1 MSNSTPTTAAELKDL
16 LAQRSAGAY
25 EQVRSL
31 FDASTFVELG
41 AYVKRTTT
49 EFDSKGDANSEFE
62 GVITGYGAID
72 GRLVFAFF
80 QDPSRMKGALGAAHA
95 KKICHLYDMAL
106 KNGAPVIGIFASAGA
121 KIGEGVD
128 ALSGYGAIMKAVSR
142 ASGVIPQIAVLGGV
156 CAGCAATVASMFD
169 FVIGATDCAKLYVN
183 APYAAKCATGDDS
196 IGSIPYA
203 YENGLVTFA
212 EENVSAAL
220 AKAKLLLN
228 YLPANNQEGTV
239 YALPSDDE
247 NRPNGG
253 LEALLASGSYTAQD
267 LLAELSDCGQ
277 YLELQGGYGKS
288 IVTALCQ
295 LGGMVVGVVASNR
308 AEHDGR
314 LCPACATKAA
324 RFISMCDA
332 LRIPLLT
339 LIDSDGLCTAPEA
352 ESAPFATALA
362 QLAGAYASSQN
373 AKVTVVVGH
382 AYGSV
387 FTLLGSKALGA
398 DVVFALDCAKI
409 SILAPEAAVE
419 FLYADQIKAADDSAA
434 EKDNLLTEW
443 NTYHAS
449 PLCAA
454 RSGDIDDI
462 IDYAEFRARICAA
475 FEMLSAKSESP
486 IVKLHSN
493 LPL

>member
-1 MSNSTPTTAAELKDL
+1 MSISTPTTAAELKEL
-16 LAQRSAGAY
+16 LAQRSEGAY
-25 EQVRSL
+25 EQVRAL
-31 FDASTFVELG
+31 FDPSTFVELG
-41 AYVKRTTT
+41 AYTKRITT
-49 EFDSKGDANSEFE
+49 EFDSKGDASSEFE

-106 KNGAPVIGIFASAGA
+106 KNGAPVIGLFASAGA
-121 KIGEGVD
+121 KIAEGID

-156 CAGCAATVASMFD
+156 CAGCAATIATMFD

-183 APYAAKCATGDDS
+183 APYAAKCETGDNT

-212 EENVSAAL
+212 EENIGAAL
-220 AKAKLLLN
+220 ARAKQLLN
-228 YLPANNQEGTV
+228 YLPSNNQEGTV

-247 NRPNGG
+247 NRQNGA
-253 LEALLASGSYTAQD
+253 LEALLASNSYTAQD
-267 LLAELSDCGQ
+267 LLAQLSDCGQ

-288 IVTALCQ
+288 LVTALCQ
-295 LGGMVVGVVASNR
+295 LGGMVVGVCASNR
-308 AEHDGR
+308 AVHDGR
-314 LCPACATKAA
+314 LCPACAQKAA
-324 RFISMCDA
+324 RFISLCDA
-332 LRIPLLT
+332 LRIPVLT
-339 LIDSDGLCTAPEA
+339 LVDSDGLCTAPEA

-362 QLAGAYASSQN
+362 KLAGAYASSQN
-373 AKVTVVVGH
+373 AKVTVIVGH
-382 AYGSV
+382 SYGAVSA
-387 FTLLGSKALGA
+387 LLGAKSLGA

-409 SILAPEAAVE
+409 SIMAPEAAVE
-419 FLYADQIKAADDSAA
+419 FLYADKIKAADDSAA
-434 EKDNLLTEW
+434 QKDALLADW
-443 NTYHAS
+443 NTYNAS
-449 PLCAA
+449 PLAAA
-454 RSGDIDDI
+454 RSGDVDDI

-475 FEMLSAKSESP
+475 FEMLSAKSDSP
-486 IVKLHSN
+486 ITKLHSN